1 MAKLLSKKKSRDQT
15 VIDESKFEDFP
26 PDVKSYE
33 IIGQVG
39 KGAFA
44 SVFKAVCKTK
54 NNVSKTVFTYE
65 HR

>member
-1 MAKLLSKKKSRDQT
+1 M
-15 VIDESKFEDFP
+15 IDESKFEDFP